1 MLRHILLGTTVLG
14 FIAVPLTTANA
25 QKYSNVSTSASMP
38 SVSFD
43 RNIQANIDS
52 AQQAINGCNRAALDA
67 ALNNLHEQQDELQG
81 QSRQKPNPFFDPA
94 AAAQKASEV
103 GNAMAALKAKWNAQY
118 PCGQAEATNNS
129 AYLQEDVAGYY
140 DLNRKSYFDGA
151 KFSAGVSA
159 GHFGIPDLPG
169 VVGSEVPGMASTR
182 QFERIKPEDSGTGQR
197 LSFGLELPI
206 DLGPVPPN
214 ILPPNIFNNLSDQE
228 QAELDLILGVERT
241 TTSFTQAPWTYSA
254 NGEDTLLVGVGGG
267 PSPSGYV
274 VGAANG
280 DIDNIMYNRNFEGT
294 RFEAGLG
301 QKVHLQKQDSVITLR
316 PFVGLGYGHSTTE
329 EMFGGRTNSG
339 TLDFSYT
346 TKINSHSF
354 EPFVG
359 FDLSARPQ
367 YLSKVFQTDVQLN
380 AGARYGYEFIN
391 VDGYDSLT
399 VSGALNQTGMVDL
412 DENEQS
418 HNLKFNTGV
427 VFNPD
432 GAIRFEV
439 GADFERTNNALVIM
453 RDGTGPSYVSNEGQ
467 NVVLGT
473 IRATFTF

>member
-1 MLRHILLGTTVLG
+1 MLRHVLLGTTVLG

-25 QKYSNVSTSASMP
+25 QKYSNVATSASMP
-38 SVSFD
+38 NVSFD

-52 AQQAINGCNRAALDA
+52 AQQAINGCNRAALDT

-94 AAAQKASEV
+94 AAAQKATEV
-103 GNAMAALKAKWNAQY
+103 GSAMAALKAKWNAQY
-118 PCGQAEATNNS
+118 PCDKQEEVQQGYAES
-129 AYLQEDVAGYY
+129 DY
-140 DLNRKSYFDGA
+140 SYFKGA

-159 GHFGIPDLPG
+159 GHFGVPDLPG
-169 VVGSEVPGMASTR
+169 IIGSEVPGMADTR
-182 QFERIKPEDSGTGQR
+182 QFERIKGQDSGTGTR
-197 LSFGLELPI
+197 LSFGLEFPV

-228 QAELDLILGVERT
+228 QAELDVILGVERT
-241 TTSFTQAPWTYSA
+241 TSSFTEAPWTYSA
-254 NGEDTLLVGVGGG
+254 NGLDTLIVGVGGG

-280 DIDNIMYNRNFEGT
+280 DIDNIMFNRNFEST
-294 RFEAGLG
+294 RFEAGIG
-301 QKVHLQKQDSVITLR
+301 QNFYLQQNDQSVINVR
-316 PFVGLGYGHSTTE
+316 PVIGLGYGHSTTTE
-329 EMFGGRTNSG
+329 WFGGRTNSG
-339 TLDFSYT
+339 TLDFNYS
-346 TKINSHSF
+346 TKIKSDSI
-354 EPFVG
+354 EPFIGV
-359 FDLSARPQ
+359 DVSARPQ
-367 YLSKVFQTDVQLN
+367 FLSKVFQTDVQLN
-380 AGARYGYEFIN
+380 AGGRYGYEFIN
-391 VDGYDSLT
+391 VSGYDSLT
-399 VSGALNQTGMVDL
+399 VSGALNQTGMVNL
-412 DENEQS
+412 DESEQS